1 MEIVGLK
8 QALPDHVNN
17 IVAKFVGTKPL
28 RYMNFDFIGEIYD
41 LNIDYIYDYLWSI
54 KVDEDYVFENYKY
67 HKLFHESVLLS
78 CRNCRRCHKNKRKR
92 GSYCFTCYRI
102 ENPHLDGCYCAGH
115 FIDGGCMYCRD
126 VGAGESPVNSDSD

>member
-54 KVDEDYVFENYKY
+54 KVDEDYVFEHYK
-67 HKLFHESVLLS
+67 H
-78 CRNCRRCHKNKRKR
+78 
-92 GSYCFTCYRI
+92 
-102 ENPHLDGCYCAGH
+102 
-115 FIDGGCMYCRD
+115 
-126 VGAGESPVNSDSD
+126 